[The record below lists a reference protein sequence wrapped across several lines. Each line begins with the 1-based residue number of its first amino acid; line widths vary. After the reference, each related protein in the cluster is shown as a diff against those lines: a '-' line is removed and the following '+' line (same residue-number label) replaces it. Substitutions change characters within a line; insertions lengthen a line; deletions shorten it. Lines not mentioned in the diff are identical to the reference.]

1 MSSADFARQAQILRS
16 KYLPYRYFVILLAV
30 LVGLLSGIA
39 GATIKNSVHFIQYLL
54 TFGFV
59 DDYRTYSYFVYPLIG
74 LTLTYWVTKKFF
86 FNKPVG
92 HGIPNTLYAISKK
105 NGIIKRL
112 SIVNSIIAS
121 ALTVGFGGSVGL
133 EGPTVGTSAAIGS
146 NIGRMFKV
154 NYKTKTLLI
163 ACACSGALAAIF
175 KAPVAAIVF
184 AIEVIMIDLTLAS
197 MIPLLMASVAA
208 TITSRLFFGDE
219 IIFHFPVTELY
230 EASDLPFYGLLG
242 IVCGLFSIYFS
253 KSYFFVSEL
262 FGKIASKK
270 NRLVIGGVALGIL
283 LFFLPPLYGEGFQT
297 VNQLIEG
304 KESLVLAD
312 SLFDEHKSNFYYLI
326 GFLLLVV
333 VFKVLATTIT
343 FGAGGVGGIFAPTL
357 FMGSLL
363 GFIFSR
369 SINFYKISTLS
380 ESNFTLVA
388 MAGLMAGILHA
399 PLTAIFLIAEIAGGY
414 SLFIPLMI
422 TASLAYLT
430 VKIIMPHSVYTMQLA
445 SRGELITH
453 HKDKAVLTLM
463 RLKNEIETDF
473 ETVFPE
479 MSLGELVKVV
489 SRSKRNLFPV
499 INEEKL
505 FIGVVQLND
514 IRQIMF
520 KQDLYNSTSVHDLM
534 IGVGEHITVNDNMD
548 TVMKK
553 FEESGLWN
561 LPVLEESRYVG
572 FVSKSKLFS
581 AYRKLLQEFYQEE
594 E

>member
-1 MSSADFARQAQILRS
+1 MSGANFAKQAQLLRS
-16 KYLPYRYFVILLAV
+16 KYLPQKYFVILLAV
-30 LVGLLSGIA
+30 LVGLLSGLA
-39 GATIKNSVHFIQYLL
+39 AVAIKNSVHFIQYLL

-59 DDYRTYSYFVYPLIG
+59 DEYRNYLYFIYPLIG
-74 LTLTYWVTKKFF
+74 LFLTYVVTKKLL
-86 FNKPVG
+86 FNTPAG

-112 SIVNSIIAS
+112 SIISSVITS

-163 ACACSGALAAIF
+163 ACAASGALAAIF
-175 KAPVAAIVF
+175 KAPIAAIVF
-184 AIEVIMIDLTLAS
+184 AIEVIMIDLTMAS

-219 IIFHFPVTELY
+219 IIFHFPVSELY
-230 EASDLPFYGLLG
+230 KSSDLGYYGLLG

-253 KSYFFVSEL
+253 KTYFFVSEW
-262 FGKIASKK
+262 FGKFKSKPI
-270 NRLVIGGVALGIL
+270 RVLIGGSMLGVL
-283 LFFLPPLYGEGFQT
+283 LFFLPPLYGEGFQF
-297 VNQLIEG
+297 VNLLIEG
-304 KESLVLAD
+304 KESLVLANT
-312 SLFDEHKSNFYYLI
+312 LFAEHSSEFYYMI
-326 GFLLLVV
+326 GFLILVV
-333 VFKVLATTIT
+333 FFKVLATTIT

-357 FMGSLL
+357 FMGSFL

-369 SINFYKISTLS
+369 TFNFFKIAHLS

-445 SRGELITH
+445 KRGELITH

-463 RLKNEIETDF
+463 KLQNEIETDF
-473 ETVFPE
+473 ETVSPE

-499 INEEKL
+499 VDEDHT

-520 KQDLYNSTSVHDLM
+520 NNELYASTFVHDLM
-534 IGVGEHITVNDNMD
+534 IGVGHHVTVDDNMD
-548 TVMKK
+548 TVMNK
-553 FEESGLWN
+553 FEDSGLWN
-561 LPVLEESRYVG
+561 LPVIEEQKYVG

-581 AYRKLLQEFYQEE
+581 AYRKLLQEFYQGEE
-594 E
+594 

>member
-1 MSSADFARQAQILRS
+1 M
-16 KYLPYRYFVILLAV
+16 
-30 LVGLLSGIA
+30 
-39 GATIKNSVHFIQYLL
+39 
-54 TFGFV
+54 
-59 DDYRTYSYFVYPLIG
+59 
-74 LTLTYWVTKKFF
+74 
-86 FNKPVG
+86 
-92 HGIPNTLYAISKK
+92 
-105 NGIIKRL
+105 
-112 SIVNSIIAS
+112 
-121 ALTVGFGGSVGL
+121 
-133 EGPTVGTSAAIGS
+133 
-146 NIGRMFKV
+146 
-154 NYKTKTLLI
+154 
-163 ACACSGALAAIF
+163 
-175 KAPVAAIVF
+175 
-184 AIEVIMIDLTLAS
+184 
-197 MIPLLMASVAA
+197 
-208 TITSRLFFGDE
+208 
-219 IIFHFPVTELY
+219 
-230 EASDLPFYGLLG
+230 
-242 IVCGLFSIYFS
+242 
-253 KSYFFVSEL
+253 

-270 NRLVIGGVALGIL
+270 KRLLIGGGALGVL

-304 KESLVLAD
+304 NESLVLD
-312 SLFDEHKSNFYYLI
+312 NSLFEKHKSNFYYLI
-326 GFLLLVV
+326 GFLILVV

-369 SINFYKISTLS
+369 SINFYKISSLS

-463 RLKNEIETDF
+463 KLKNEIETDF

-499 INEEKL
+499 VNQERV
-505 FIGVVQLND
+505 FIGVVHLND

-520 KQDLYNSTSVHDLM
+520 KQDLYASTFVHDLM
-534 IGVGEHITVNDNMD
+534 IGIGDHITVNDNMD

-553 FEESGLWN
+553 FEESGVWN
-561 LPVLEESRYVG
+561 LPVLEESKYVG

-594 E
+594 D

>member
-1 MSSADFARQAQILRS
+1 MGNQEIL
-16 KYLPYRYFVILLAV
+16 
-30 LVGLLSGIA
+30 
-39 GATIKNSVHFIQYLL
+39 
-54 TFGFV
+54 
-59 DDYRTYSYFVYPLIG
+59 
-74 LTLTYWVTKKFF
+74 

-112 SIVNSIIAS
+112 SMVNSIIAS
-121 ALTVGFGGSVGL
+121 GLTVGFGGSVGL

-146 NIGRMFKV
+146 NIGRAFKV

-163 ACACSGALAAIF
+163 ACAASGALAAIF

-184 AIEVIMIDLTLAS
+184 AIEVIMIDLTMAS

-230 EASDLPFYGLLG
+230 AASDLPFYGLLG
-242 IVCGLFSIYFS
+242 IVCGLFSMYFS
-253 KSYFFVSEL
+253 KTYFFVSEW
-262 FGKIASKK
+262 FGKIKSRQK
-270 NRLVIGGVALGIL
+270 RLLVGGVALGVI
-283 LFFLPPLYGEGFQT
+283 LFFLPPLYGEGFPV
-297 VNQLIEG
+297 VNLLIEG
-304 KESLVLAD
+304 KESEVLLN
-312 SLFDEHKSNFYYLI
+312 SLFEEHRTDFYYLI

-369 SINFYKISTLS
+369 TINFYKISSLS

-422 TASLAYLT
+422 TASIAYLT
-430 VKIIMPHSVYTMQLA
+430 VKIILPHSVYTMQLA
-445 SRGELITH
+445 DRGELITH

-463 RLKNEIETDF
+463 KLQDEIETDF
-473 ETVFPE
+473 ATVSPDY
-479 MSLGELVKVV
+479 SLGQLVQIV
-489 SRSKRNLFPV
+489 SKTKRNLFPV
-499 INEEKL
+499 VDDEHRFMGLCTWMIFVRL
-505 FIGVVQLND
+505 CLN
-514 IRQIMF
+514 
-520 KQDLYNSTSVHDLM
+520 KTC
-534 IGVGEHITVNDNMD
+534 T
-548 TVMKK
+548 
-553 FEESGLWN
+553 
-561 LPVLEESRYVG
+561 PP
-572 FVSKSKLFS
+572 
-581 AYRKLLQEFYQEE
+581 LL
-594 E
+594 

>member
-1 MSSADFARQAQILRS
+1 
-16 KYLPYRYFVILLAV
+16 
-30 LVGLLSGIA
+30 
-39 GATIKNSVHFIQYLL
+39 
-54 TFGFV
+54 
-59 DDYRTYSYFVYPLIG
+59 
-74 LTLTYWVTKKFF
+74 
-86 FNKPVG
+86 
-92 HGIPNTLYAISKK
+92 
-105 NGIIKRL
+105 
-112 SIVNSIIAS
+112 
-121 ALTVGFGGSVGL
+121 
-133 EGPTVGTSAAIGS
+133 
-146 NIGRMFKV
+146 
-154 NYKTKTLLI
+154 
-163 ACACSGALAAIF
+163 
-175 KAPVAAIVF
+175 
-184 AIEVIMIDLTLAS
+184 

-230 EASDLPFYGLLG
+230 EASDLPYYGLLG
-242 IVCGLFSIYFS
+242 VVCGLFSIYFS
-253 KSYFFVSEL
+253 KTYFFISEM

-270 NRLVIGGVALGIL
+270 KRLLIGGGALGVL

-304 KESLVLAD
+304 NESLVLD
-312 SLFDEHKSNFYYLI
+312 NSLFEKHKSNFYYLI
-326 GFLLLVV
+326 GFLILVV

-369 SINFYKISTLS
+369 SINFYKISSLS

-463 RLKNEIETDF
+463 KLKNEIETDF

-499 INEEKL
+499 VNQERV
-505 FIGVVQLND
+505 FIGVVHLND

-520 KQDLYNSTSVHDLM
+520 KQDLYASTFVHDLM
-534 IGVGEHITVNDNMD
+534 IGIGDHITVNDNMD

-553 FEESGLWN
+553 FEESGVWN
-561 LPVLEESRYVG
+561 LPVLEESKYVG

-594 E
+594 D